1 MIFEL
6 NDLAEAASWRPYDPT
21 TGFSGFQHSLDS
33 KLAPEN
39 NWPRQRTAKILK
51 APSLEGVE
59 DIQQGYLWTMS
70 RAHSQHQKLVLSPH
84 DVWYI
89 VLAELT
95 AVIAGHVE
103 QCRPLF
109 THSPEKIIISVPTGD
124 PTTIDLN
131 LVEAELRRLIP
142 VDLDTFLPTFSTMT
156 PQARYACLAA
166 FCDAAS
172 QYYGYATFACGIRAI
187 DINGSIVDWVRLQE
201 HASQLAGMFYKV
213 GLSHVN
219 DWMSRVCKAIDN
231 IVIALDKNS
240 PDTLQTIFSATRV
253 GSGSQFKIDGW
264 FADIYS
270 KPMRGHQLEG
280 FPASWSYV
288 PYVSLDTGRKFTG
301 VHGCLMSK
309 RNPAGFVYGE
319 YGEIITEVVPV
330 PKVEHEAG

>member
-6 NDLAEAASWRPYDPT
+6 NELAEVPSYRPYDPASA
-21 TGFSGFQHSLDS
+21 FSGFQSGLDA
-33 KLAPEN
+33 KLAPERS
-39 NWPRQRTAKILK
+39 WPRKTTAKIVR
-51 APSLEGVE
+51 APSMDGVV

-89 VLAELT
+89 VLAEL
-95 AVIAGHVE
+95 AAIIAKNVE
-103 QCRPLF
+103 TCRPIF
-109 THSPEKIIISVPTGD
+109 TKSPDKIMIMVPSAD
-124 PTTIDLN
+124 PTAIDLH
-131 LVEAELRRLIP
+131 LIETELRRLVP
-142 VDLDTFLPTFSTMT
+142 VDLDVFLPTFSTIT

-172 QYYGYATFACGIRAI
+172 QYYDYMTFACGIRAI
-187 DINGSIVDWVRLQE
+187 DIDGTLVDWVKLQE
-201 HASQLAGMFYKV
+201 HASIIAATFNGV

-219 DWMSRVCKAIDN
+219 EWMARLCKAIDN
-231 IVIALDKNS
+231 IVIALDTQS

-270 KPMRGHQLEG
+270 KPGMQGRQLEG

-288 PYVSLDTGRKFTG
+288 PYTSLQTGEKFTG
-301 VHGCLMSK
+301 VHGCFMTKK
-309 RNPAGFVYGE
+309 RSDDFYFGD
-319 YGEIITEVVPV
+319 YGEIVTQVMPV
-330 PKVEHEAG
+330 EPAQ